1 MSLTDQQQQLV
12 ATFQE
17 ITQLEDQE
25 LSAQILRQNNWNV
38 DQAVNNYVSGT
49 DATPNSSSSS
59 SDQQVWR
66 NVGEDR
72 QSTGSNQNWLI
83 NAFLNPLKV
92 VFYTRPAVL
101 NPEAD
106 TRQFVNDFNAKYGY
120 QHPNFQLSS
129 YQSAVVQAFRQH
141 KLLLVYIHSPLHED
155 TSAFCENTLCSQ
167 NVTRYIDENTIF
179 WSGCVWDAEAYSLS
193 TQLKAATFPFLA
205 LLVCQSERV
214 VQVID
219 RIQGITEE
227 EPFLEKLTS
236 SVGQANPVVNRIR
249 TDVTRRSVHLLY
261 HHIII
266 QLYANVRLIITIFI
280 YTKYIYY
287 IFLFIIINLQ

>member
-1 MSLTDQQQQLV
+1 MKILSPIETKLTKRYKFIHASMSLTDHQQQLV

-38 DQAVNNYVSGT
+38 DQAVNNYVAGT
-49 DATPNSSSSS
+49 DPSPNASSSSS

-66 NVGEDR
+66 NVGDDR
-72 QSTGSNQNWLI
+72 QQSNQNWLM
-83 NAFLNPLKV
+83 NAFLNPIKL
-92 VFYTRPAVL
+92 VFFTRPAKL
-101 NPEAD
+101 NPESD

-120 QHPNFQLSS
+120 QHPTFQISS
-129 YQSAVVQAFRQH
+129 YQSAVVHAFRQH

-155 TSAFCENTLCSQ
+155 TGAFCENALCSQ
-167 NVTRYIDENTIF
+167 NVTRYIDENTVF

-193 TQLKAATFPFLA
+193 TQLKASTFPFLA

-236 SVGQANPVVNRIR
+236 SVGLANPVATRIR
-249 TDVTRRSVHLLY
+249 TDVQRRCVFIFMIFQRY
-261 HHIII
+261 INCIII
-266 QLYANVRLIITIFI
+266 
-280 YTKYIYY
+280 
-287 IFLFIIINLQ
+287 